1 MKLLLNDSMQLTK
14 RDKKGGIVI
23 PFFAALIMIMI
34 GDLILTALGFSE
46 SSANP
51 TMLDTIVGLAI
62 DIVPII
68 LVILYVK
75 LIEKRTISSL
85 GITKN
90 NIAKN
95 YSIGLLIGL
104 VMICSTFIIN
114 LSLSSIS
121 LSMNPDG
128 INWLFVLLAIFGY
141 LIQGFNEELICRG
154 FLMNSVASRK
164 GPVVGIISNSVFFSL
179 LHLLNP
185 DVTVLSFINILLF
198 GLVFSLIFYKTNN
211 IWIVGAIHSIWN
223 FFQGIVFG
231 SQVSGLSTFS
241 SIFKST
247 PVVGKDLLNG
257 GAFGF
262 EGGVVVTIV
271 TLVTV
276 IITFLLINKQ
286 LKNSIC

>member
-14 RDKKGGIVI
+14 RDKKGGIVL

-128 INWLFVLLAIFGY
+128 INWLFVLLAILGY
-141 LIQGFNEELICRG
+141 LSWISDELRC
-154 FLMNSVASRK
+154 V
-164 GPVVGIISNSVFFSL
+164 
-179 LHLLNP
+179 
-185 DVTVLSFINILLF
+185 
-198 GLVFSLIFYKTNN
+198 
-211 IWIVGAIHSIWN
+211 
-223 FFQGIVFG
+223 
-231 SQVSGLSTFS
+231 
-241 SIFKST
+241 
-247 PVVGKDLLNG
+247 
-257 GAFGF
+257 
-262 EGGVVVTIV
+262 
-271 TLVTV
+271 
-276 IITFLLINKQ
+276 
-286 LKNSIC
+286 